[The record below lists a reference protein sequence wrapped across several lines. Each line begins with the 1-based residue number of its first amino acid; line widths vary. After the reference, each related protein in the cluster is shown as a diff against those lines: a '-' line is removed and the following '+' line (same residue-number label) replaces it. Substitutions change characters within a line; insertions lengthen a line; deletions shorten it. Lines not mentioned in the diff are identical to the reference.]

1 MTDHSQHDNDA
12 QKAGRT
18 DQQRR
23 QKRHQGQ
30 DQCGAHDAAAAS
42 LENVK
47 RRNLEAAEA
56 WEAMADRLER
66 TNAHRDANEAAREA
80 RAI

>member
-1 MTDHSQHDNDA
+1 MSTLQFYAERAAQCRRDA
-12 QKAGRT
+12 
-18 DQQRR
+18 DE
-23 QKRHQGQ
+23 
-30 DQCGAHDAAAAS
+30 AS

-56 WEAMADRLER
+56 WEAMANRLER

-80 RAI
+80 RIS

>member
-1 MTDHSQHDNDA
+1 MSTLQFYAERAAQCRRDA
-12 QKAGRT
+12 
-18 DQQRR
+18 DE
-23 QKRHQGQ
+23 
-30 DQCGAHDAAAAS
+30 AS

-80 RAI
+80 RAV